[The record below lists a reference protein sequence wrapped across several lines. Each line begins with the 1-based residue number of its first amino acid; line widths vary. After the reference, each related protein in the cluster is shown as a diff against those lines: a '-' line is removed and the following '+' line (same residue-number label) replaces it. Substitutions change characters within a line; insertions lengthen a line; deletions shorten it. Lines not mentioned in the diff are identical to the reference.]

1 MLNANDST
9 SNLASFVNDG
19 AFSGDPGIALDKPLT
34 FENEM
39 TTVTTYN
46 NNTNDNLVNGLANL
60 DSFDFNLGQSESL
73 DVDVTAA
80 AGDKSKKNGKKR
92 KKGEAHE
99 AVVGDSPSDL
109 GDAKKKKKQT
119 KSANQ
124 RRNIK

>member
-9 SNLASFVNDG
+9 SNLAPFVNDA

-34 FENEM
+34 FENE
-39 TTVTTYN
+39 TTTATTYN
-46 NNTNDNLVNGLANL
+46 YNNNLVNGLADL
-60 DSFDFNLGQSESL
+60 DSFDLNLEQSESL
-73 DVDVTAA
+73 AVDVTEA
-80 AGDKSKKNGKKR
+80 AGNMSKKNGKKR
-92 KKGEAHE
+92 KKGEAAE
-99 AVVGDSPSDL
+99 AVVGDSPSDM